1 MSKPS
6 FENIDRW
13 FFEYTEGNLSPAQVE
28 QLESF
33 ISVHPELQG
42 ELDVWSDAHVS
53 PDENDFSAAS
63 LIKATPFYAN
73 TRVLAIMIISL
84 LIGSYMIYD
93 TFGVDSLYSKSNNDL
108 AIISSEDD
116 DFFESKIFNSISNN
130 RVKTTSEKVKGKNGI
145 LNIKEKREEE
155 TRRIIQ
161 EKSTFELK
169 SNNSKPSW
177 NTNSSSVN
185 LSVNLSVNFSE
196 DINESR
202 SNHVTESSE
211 KESRGN
217 KDISSVGLNDV
228 IAYINRSELEDYDLA
243 EHESN
248 TQIEVNQNS
257 FKRKLEKVLR
267 KIKRMADQPIA
278 LRNTK
283 DQYFHAPMMTG
294 YKANFGMVG
303 SALGNRIQTT
313 SRNQWTG
320 HKNQQLMNTVSWD
333 GYVYALRGG
342 LGVDVS
348 YNNYS
353 NSSIDNYEASL
364 TYSPKFSVNKNVSI
378 EPAVRFKMGAINI
391 DTQSPLIGSEIEMRR
406 NTVLPLFQGATTPI
420 GSQLWYR
427 DVGAGL
433 LVNTKW
439 FYTGINVDNIG
450 GHYSNFHSSDLS
462 GEYSEEINLT
472 SVIGTEYQ
480 SLSRDAR
487 VSGYVLHQ
495 KYGNLNELWAG
506 ANFQWKWI
514 QIGAAANS
522 NLGFGGSA
530 GIKFEKFSL
539 HYNMDNVYSRLND
552 EKLLSHQITMRILL
566 KPSRYAIKFLNM

>member
-1 MSKPS
+1 MSNPS

-33 ISVHPELQG
+33 ISAHPELQG
-42 ELDVWSDAHVS
+42 ELEVWKDAHVS
-53 PDENDFSAAS
+53 KEENNFSTAS
-63 LIKATPFYAN
+63 LVKPTPFYAN
-73 TRVLAIMIISL
+73 PRVLAIMIISL
-84 LIGSYMIYD
+84 LVGSYLIYD
-93 TFGVDSLYSKSNNDL
+93 NLEVDSLYSKSSNDL
-108 AIISSEDD
+108 AIISVEDD
-116 DFFESKIFNSISNN
+116 DFFENKILNSISNN
-130 RVKTTSEKVKGKNGI
+130 NIIASEQQIKTEQDNNLALQNVSKNESQKTETPNNSFVESNSNRKNI
-145 LNIKEKREEE
+145 ANNSVDYKEDLSKREVIESQNEDNIK
-155 TRRIIQ
+155 
-161 EKSTFELK
+161 
-169 SNNSKPSW
+169 NV
-177 NTNSSSVN
+177 SSDGLGEVISYIN
-185 LSVNLSVNFSE
+185 GDRF
-196 DINESR
+196 INE
-202 SNHVTESSE
+202 N
-211 KESRGN
+211 N
-217 KDISSVGLNDV
+217 
-228 IAYINRSELEDYDLA
+228 YDLV
-243 EHESN
+243 ENNDKKS
-248 TQIEVNQNS
+248 EVKHNS
-257 FKRKLEKVLR
+257 FKRKLEKTLR

-283 DQYFHAPMMTG
+283 DQYFHVPMMTG
-294 YKANFGMVG
+294 YNANFGMVG

-313 SRNQWTG
+313 SRNQWAG
-320 HKNQQLMNTVSWD
+320 EENQQLMNTVSWD

-353 NSSIDNYEASL
+353 NNSIDNYEASL
-364 TYSPKFSVNKNVSI
+364 TYSPKFSLNKNVSI
-378 EPAVRFKMGAINI
+378 EPAVRFKMGAVNV
-391 DTQSPLIGSEIEMRR
+391 DTQSPIIGSEIEMKR
-406 NTVLPLFQGATTPI
+406 NTVLPLFQGTTTPI

-433 LVNTKW
+433 LLNTKW

-450 GHYSNFHSSDLS
+450 GHYNNFHSSDLS
-462 GEYSEEINLT
+462 GKFNEDIQLT

-480 SLSRDAR
+480 SITRDVR

-530 GIKFEKFSL
+530 GIKFDKFSL
-539 HYNMDNVYSRLND
+539 HYNLDNVYSRLND
-552 EKLLSHQITMRILL
+552 EKLLSHQLTMRILL
-566 KPSRYAIKFLNM
+566 KPSRYAAKFLNM